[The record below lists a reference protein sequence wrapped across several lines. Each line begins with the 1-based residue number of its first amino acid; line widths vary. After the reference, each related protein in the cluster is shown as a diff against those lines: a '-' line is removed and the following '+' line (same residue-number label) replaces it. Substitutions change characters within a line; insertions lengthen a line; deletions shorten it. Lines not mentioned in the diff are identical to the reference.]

1 MKLGTEKIEE
11 IKESLKKLVIAGKKI
26 SADKKVDLNDLVH
39 VMALLPEL
47 PAIFASIKEVGEAFE
62 ELKDTDVSEA
72 IALIQS
78 FHEAIK
84 QIEKA

>member
-11 IKESLKKLVIAGKKI
+11 IKESIKKLVIAGKKI

-39 VMALLPEL
+39 IMALLPEL
-47 PAIFASIKEVGEAFE
+47 PAIISSLKEVGEAFE
-62 ELKDTDVSEA
+62 ELKDVDVSEA

-78 FHEAIK
+78 VHEAIK
-84 QIEKA
+84 EIEKA

>member
-11 IKESLKKLVIAGKKI
+11 IKESLKKLVIAVKKI

-47 PAIFASIKEVGEAFE
+47 PAIIASIKEVGEAFE
-62 ELKDTDVSEA
+62 ELKDVDVAEA

-78 FHEAIK
+78 VHQALKE
-84 QIEKA
+84 IENS